1 MSKSSP
7 APSSYV
13 SILDEPDVMRRKIKR
28 AKTDSGSEVIASPDK
43 PAITNLLGI
52 YAGMTGQK
60 VSEVERQ
67 YEGKGY
73 GDFKRDL
80 GEVVVE
86 GLAPVRERA
95 LELLDDPRE
104 LDELLESGAEKA
116 REVAHSILESAWK
129 RMGLD

>member
-1 MSKSSP
+1 MP
-7 APSSYV
+7 RPTRGREIV
-13 SILDEPDVMRRKIKR
+13 
-28 AKTDSGSEVIASPDK
+28 ASPDK

-67 YEGKGY
+67 YEGKRY

-86 GLAPVRERA
+86 GLAPVRAKA
-95 LELLDDPRE
+95 LELLDSPKE
-104 LDELLESGAEKA
+104 LDDLLESGAERA
-116 REVAHSILESAWK
+116 RETAHPILSGA
-129 RMGLD
+129 RDSMGLG

>member
-13 SILDEPDVMRRKIKR
+13 AILDEPDVVRKKIKR
-28 AKTDSGSEVIASPDK
+28 AKTDSGSEIIASPDK
-43 PAITNLLGI
+43 PAVTNLLGI

-67 YEGKGY
+67 YEGKRY
-73 GDFKRDL
+73 GDFKKDL

-86 GLAPVRERA
+86 GLAPVREKA
-95 LELLDDPRE
+95 TELLDDPRG
-104 LDELLESGAEKA
+104 LDELLESGAERA
-116 REVAHSILESAWK
+116 RETARPVLEGARE
-129 RMGLD
+129 RMGLG